1 MPFDKRRAYI
11 EFKNKNTVHIVTA
24 LKDKEFTLSGKGCT
38 IDLINLSKTD
48 VIYDSTSNF
57 FAVFVYDKDRGLYR
71 ATVHMRSSEDN
82 IEEIGCVDIHNNK
95 QAYHGNVWA
104 SK

>member
-24 LKDKEFTLSGKGCT
+24 LKNKEFSLGVRGCI
-38 IDLINLSKTD
+38 IDLVSLNKDIC
-48 VIYDSTSNF
+48 VPSNF
-57 FAVFVYDKDRGLYR
+57 FVDFVYDKDCDSYKG
-71 ATVHMRSSEDN
+71 TVFMRSSEDN
-82 IEEIGCVDIHNNK
+82 LEKIGCVDIHNNK